1 MNGVQTKIDTQLR
14 GIHLDLNVY
23 YPLSDCWDIVGSMG
37 AGVIKPKITLSVLS
51 NTLPKTNP
59 TLSNT
64 PGLFP
69 NDAIALASTK
79 GKTKT
84 VFRIGL
90 GSQYMLSEAVGIRA
104 NLRWEST
111 TSLRVDGN
119 YQFQQSSLNTTGL
132 RKIFINTASLS
143 VGVSYKFY

>member
-1 MNGVQTKIDTQLR
+1 
-14 GIHLDLNVY
+14 
-23 YPLSDCWDIVGSMG
+23 
-37 AGVIKPKITLSVLS
+37 
-51 NTLPKTNP
+51 
-59 TLSNT
+59 
-64 PGLFP
+64 
-69 NDAIALASTK
+69 
-79 GKTKT
+79 
-84 VFRIGL
+84 
-90 GSQYMLSEAVGIRA
+90 MLSEAVGIRA